1 MEDAPKSFWG
11 RAAGPVDGSK
21 HRISEYDEIG
31 LREEADLIHLFTKA
45 GIRLADA
52 DEMELWELAA
62 ATGAYLG
69 PTLDEARVQEVYADE
84 ERIRVEQIR
93 RAKERQERQRSSG

>member
-11 RAAGPVDGSK
+11 EPGPVDGSK

-31 LREEADLIHLFTKA
+31 LREEADLIHMFTKA

-52 DEMELWELAA
+52 DETELWELAA

-69 PTLDEARVQEVYADE
+69 PTLDEARVQEVWSDAD
-84 ERIRVEQIR
+84 RVRAEQLK
-93 RAKERQERQRSSG
+93 RAKERQERQQTSG

>member
-11 RAAGPVDGSK
+11 DPGPVDGSK
-21 HRISEYDEIG
+21 HRLSEYDDIG

-45 GIRLADA
+45 GVPLREA
-52 DEMELWELAA
+52 EGMELWELAA

-69 PTLDEARVQEVYADE
+69 PTMDEARIQEVYADE
-84 ERIRVEQIR
+84 ERVRRLQLE
-93 RAKERQERQRSSG
+93 RAKERQERQQNTG

>member
-11 RAAGPVDGSK
+11 EPGPVDGST
-21 HRISEYDEIG
+21 HRLSEYDDIG
-31 LREEADLIHLFTKA
+31 LREEADLIHMFTRA
-45 GIRLADA
+45 GVPLREAED
-52 DEMELWELAA
+52 MELWELAA

-69 PTLDEARVQEVYADE
+69 PTLDEARVQEVYADAD
-84 ERIRVEQIR
+84 RVRTEQIR